1 MKYHNSSTTPRHVL
15 IEHGTQNEW
24 TSVMLQKDSPFSADF
39 RTIMDCQTR
48 EIKYSGM
55 N

>member
-1 MKYHNSSTTPRHVL
+1 MKYHNSIMTPRQVL
-15 IEHGTQNEW
+15 IERRTQNEW
-24 TSVMLQKDSPFSADF
+24 TSVILQKDISFSADF
-39 RTIMDCQTR
+39 RIIMDCKTR